1 MYHEKNVGEE
11 CIFHDNVSVLSRK
24 PLSLQ
29 RDLNIYTIQSE
40 ERRETGEQ
48 MPPSPPIMDR
58 ETILP
63 EMTDMREPALAYT
76 AVGESRP
83 VAHPPRRTEDVVRA
97 GKRRRRRRI
106 NANNGPHDKPN

>member
-1 MYHEKNVGEE
+1 MKKNVGEE

-58 ETILP
+58 ETIPP

-76 AVGESRP
+76 AVGGNDVLSP
-83 VAHPPRRTEDVVRA
+83 PPRRTEDVVRA
-97 GKRRRRRRI
+97 GKRRRG

>member
-1 MYHEKNVGEE
+1 MYHEKNIGEE

-48 MPPSPPIMDR
+48 MPP
-58 ETILP
+58 T
-63 EMTDMREPALAYT
+63 T
-76 AVGESRP
+76 AHNGQRD
-83 VAHPPRRTEDVVRA
+83 HPPRND
-97 GKRRRRRRI
+97 
-106 NANNGPHDKPN
+106 

>member
-63 EMTDMREPALAYT
+63 EMTDMKEPALAYT
-76 AVGESRP
+76 AVGEMTFCR
-83 VAHPPRRTEDVVRA
+83 PPRRTEDVVRA
-97 GKRRRRRRI
+97 GKRRRG
-106 NANNGPHDKPN
+106 NANNRTTR

>member
-1 MYHEKNVGEE
+1 FGVISFSAPRNHRYHSGGYMYHEKNIGEE

-48 MPPSPPIMDR
+48 MPPHRPYGQRDHSPRND
-58 ETILP
+58 
-63 EMTDMREPALAYT
+63 
-76 AVGESRP
+76 
-83 VAHPPRRTEDVVRA
+83 
-97 GKRRRRRRI
+97 
-106 NANNGPHDKPN
+106 

>member
-48 MPPSPPIMDR
+48 MPPH
-58 ETILP
+58 
-63 EMTDMREPALAYT
+63 
-76 AVGESRP
+76 RP
-83 VAHPPRRTEDVVRA
+83 
-97 GKRRRRRRI
+97 
-106 NANNGPHDKPN
+106 

>member
-63 EMTDMREPALAYT
+63 EMTDMKEPALAYT
-76 AVGESRP
+76 AVGEMTFCRP
-83 VAHPPRRTEDVVRA
+83 STTHGRRCQSWE
-97 GKRRRRRRI
+97 K
-106 NANNGPHDKPN
+106 KKKQCL

>member
-1 MYHEKNVGEE
+1 
-11 CIFHDNVSVLSRK
+11 
-24 PLSLQ
+24 
-29 RDLNIYTIQSE
+29 
-40 ERRETGEQ
+40 

-83 VAHPPRRTEDVVRA
+83 VALHDARKTLAELGEEEEAMPITDHT
-97 GKRRRRRRI
+97 I
-106 NANNGPHDKPN
+106 NLTNLNKKKPT